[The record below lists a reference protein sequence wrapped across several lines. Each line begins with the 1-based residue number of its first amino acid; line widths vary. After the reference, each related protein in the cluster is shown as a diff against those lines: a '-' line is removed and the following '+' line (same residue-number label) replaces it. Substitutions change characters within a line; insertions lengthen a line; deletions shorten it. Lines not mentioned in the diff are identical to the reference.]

1 MSEGAMSHGVS
12 KLKELLFDTE
22 AERLDGLSRRLDALS
37 AQTQDTRRAL
47 SERQA
52 YEEGARAELARRID
66 AVFERAGS
74 DERLTRSVADVLD
87 NAFQRAETERHDA
100 LANAVAP
107 VVVKTIKTEIF
118 NSRDDL
124 VEVLYPMT
132 GQMVKAYVA
141 SAMKDLVNQVNRRLE
156 QNPLMLRIKSLTTGR
171 SMAELAIA
179 ESQRLEVDELLLIR
193 RGTGELVARWP
204 QRSDSNHDHVMS
216 GVLTAINSFASEALD
231 SNEAVLRQIDLG
243 ASQVYLRASPAYL
256 LAAKCSGTAHAAI
269 EQTIDEE
276 FLETVKSLH
285 GDHDAGASAK
295 AGLEALGPRL
305 SKRISAQHEEAG
317 TAALSISPVK
327 LLALLIGV
335 PLAAWFAWSTYVTY
349 ETNRVRQAAKDII
362 ETSPEIKGYPTT
374 ITVTPRG
381 RALIVTGLAPSMA
394 AQQAVTERL
403 TSALP
408 RTTIDNQIAV
418 VPQGARDASPE
429 IAALRNEL
437 KGLNAD
443 IPRRTS
449 LSALFRARLGLSQ
462 SLVHLS
468 RLDGMAGMA
477 TDGAGKRLKLAGQT
491 IAPVKQAEDAVT
503 KARDILDKGLPD
515 ANALAALAATLNLRA
530 VELETAIDRLAQET
544 DIETLAGGA
553 PARTKPR
560 PDTAAATYVESAEH
574 LAELAQR
581 LRLITVALV
590 QAEIT
595 RLSIPKPVAPQPAPV
610 IPQPTAF
617 ERLQAF
623 VKSNAVFFADS
634 TDYRDAAVSDP
645 QLDQLANLMRET
657 GALVRVIGY
666 TDDRGSSSRNS
677 SLSQQRAD
685 KVRDALVMRGVPAE
699 NLVSIGR
706 HMQIDISPNTG
717 TNSPNRRVEFE
728 VGFKGEGAR

>member
-22 AERLDGLSRRLDALS
+22 AERLDGLAQRLEALS
-37 AQTQDTRRAL
+37 TQTQDTRRAL

-74 DERLTRSVADVLD
+74 NERLARSVANVLD

-100 LANAVAP
+100 LTNAVAP

-124 VEVLYPMT
+124 VEALYPMT

-179 ESQRLEVDELLLIR
+179 ESQRLAVDELLLIR

-204 QRSDSNHDHVMS
+204 QRSNSNHDHVMS

-276 FLETVKSLH
+276 FLETVKSLQ
-285 GDHDAGASAK
+285 GNQDAGELAK
-295 AGLEALGPRL
+295 TGMETLGPRL
-305 SKRISAQHEEAG
+305 GKRIAAQYEEAD
-317 TAALSISPVK
+317 APALGISPVK
-327 LLALLIGV
+327 LLALLIGL
-335 PLAAWFAWSTYVTY
+335 PLAAWFAWSAYVTY
-349 ETNRVRQAAKDII
+349 ETNRVRQTAREII
-362 ETSPEIKGYPTT
+362 ETSPEIRGYPTT

-381 RALIVTGLAPSMA
+381 RSLIVTGLAPSGA
-394 AQQAVTERL
+394 AQQAVTQRL
-403 TSALP
+403 TNALP
-408 RTTIDNQIAV
+408 RTIVDNQIAV
-418 VPQGARDASPE
+418 VPQGARDVSPE
-429 IAALRNEL
+429 IAVLRSEL
-437 KGLNAD
+437 QGVNAD
-443 IPRRTS
+443 IPRRS
-449 LSALFRARLGLSQ
+449 SISALYRAKVGLSQ
-462 SLVHLS
+462 SLAHLA
-468 RLDGMAGMA
+468 RLDSLAGVA
-477 TDGAGKRLKLAGQT
+477 ADGAGKRLKFAGQT
-491 IAPVKQAEDAVT
+491 IAPVKQAETAVT
-503 KARDILDKGLPD
+503 EARDLLDKGLPD
-515 ANALAALAATLNLRA
+515 ANALAALAAGLYARA
-530 VELETAIDRLAQET
+530 NDLETAIDRLAQET
-544 DIETLAGGA
+544 DIETLTGGA
-553 PARTKPR
+553 PARAR
-560 PDTAAATYVESAEH
+560 PQADAPPSAYAESSER

-595 RLSIPKPVAPQPAPV
+595 RAGIPKPVAPAA
-610 IPQPTAF
+610 IPLPTAF
-617 ERLQAF
+617 ERLQTF
-623 VKSNAVFFADS
+623 VQNNAVFFADG
-634 TDYRDAAVSDP
+634 TDYRDAAISDP

-657 GALVRVIGY
+657 GALVRLIGY
-666 TDDRGSSSRNS
+666 TDERGSSTRNS

-685 KVRDALVMRGVPAE
+685 KVRDALVARGIPAA

-706 HMQIDISPNTG
+706 QSQIDISPITG
-717 TNSPNRRVEFE
+717 SNSPNRRVEFE